1 MCLKKNTNTYETTIF
16 TRKCRHLSCLERKLK
31 GKMCW
36 IGEEI
41 EIKNKNLKNSM
52 TWANVTFPRFRVKK

>member
-1 MCLKKNTNTYETTIF
+1 MKQLSF
-16 TRKCRHLSCLERKLK
+16 TRKCTHLSCIERIFK

-41 EIKNKNLKNSM
+41 EIKNKKFM
-52 TWANVTFPRFRVKK
+52 TWANITFPRFRVKK